1 MTNLLII
8 MAIGCVLAL
17 LSVGLFLLAR
27 WCELRSTN
35 SAWSFSV
42 LLMRLV
48 ANVLCLLALIAF
60 FNVNVL
66 ALILVITVMIFDGVA
81 RRRLDRETLVWIMAL
96 TMARKMPL
104 AGSVSAFAGECRGG
118 YRWRVLRFAQRL
130 QAGQSLSVALAQDQG
145 VLGGLLTPDGAAAVC
160 VGTACGDLPGALREA
175 ARVANLKRPFWQE
188 LGTRS
193 IYLAQLLAITV
204 GMTAW
209 FMYFV
214 IPALEK
220 IFWDFDAKLPQVT
233 QDLIRYSRMAP
244 TVLMF
249 TLLALI
255 VLAPLAFL
263 LIAFAQ
269 FDVPWLGGWL
279 RRRHTPSLL
288 RALAGVVE
296 RNQPLPLA
304 LDALAKS
311 YPARSVRMRLKK
323 VAEAM
328 YGGAIGW
335 QPWAR
340 CGIVNAA
347 DAAVLD
353 AAERVGNLPWA
364 LRALAESQD
373 RRRGYRLQVALQFV
387 WPFAILAIGLV
398 VGFIV
403 VAGMMPLIEL
413 ITKEAFTR

>member
-17 LSVGLFLLAR
+17 FSVGLNLLAR
-27 WCELRSTN
+27 WCELRSTT
-35 SAWSFSV
+35 SAWAFSV
-42 LLMRLV
+42 LLMRLT
-48 ANVLCLLALIAF
+48 AGLLCLLALIAL

-66 ALILVITVMIFDGVA
+66 ALILVISVMVIDGA
-81 RRRLDRETLVWIMAL
+81 SRRRLDRETLVWIMAL

-175 ARVANLKRPFWQE
+175 ARVANQRRPFWQE
-188 LGTRS
+188 FGTRS
-193 IYLAQLLAITV
+193 IYLAQLIAVTV

-209 FMYFV
+209 FMYF
-214 IPALEK
+214 IMPAFVK
-220 IFWDFDAKLPQVT
+220 IFGDFDATLPKVT
-233 QDLIRYSRMAP
+233 QDLIRYSTMAP
-244 TVLMF
+244 TILLL
-249 TLLALI
+249 TLLAML
-255 VLAPLAFL
+255 VLAPLVFL
-263 LIAFAQ
+263 LMAFAQ

-279 RRRHTPSLL
+279 RRRHTPSLF

-296 RNQPLPLA
+296 RDQPLPLA

-311 YPARSVRMRLKK
+311 YPSRPVRGRLKK

-328 YGGAIGW
+328 TAGALGW
-335 QPWAR
+335 KPWAR

-373 RRRGYRLQVALQFV
+373 RRRGYRLQVVLQFV
-387 WPFAILAIGLV
+387 WPFAILAMGLV

-413 ITKEAFTR
+413 ITREAFRS